1 MSDAAHRRDRRRFL
15 KSATFAAAA
24 LASAPA
30 AVFAAQA
37 KSKPAAKPKPAATP
51 AAPVTPAAGAAAA
64 PPPISDDAKALA
76 SIIQRRYGQFLTPEQ
91 LDAVTRQIDQGL
103 QGGRRLRDVKFANG
117 DEPDFTFKP

>member
-37 KSKPAAKPKPAATP
+37 KSAAKPKPVAAP
-51 AAPVTPAAGAAAA
+51 AAPAAPAAGAT
-64 PPPISDDAKALA
+64 PPLPPISDDAKALA
-76 SIIQRRYGQFLTPEQ
+76 GVIQRRYGQFLTPEQ
-91 LDAVTRQIDQGL
+91 LDAVTRQIDQGI

>member
-37 KSKPAAKPKPAATP
+37 KSKPAAKPKPVAAP
-51 AAPVTPAAGAAAA
+51 AAPATPAAGAT
-64 PPPISDDAKALA
+64 PPLPPLSDDAKALGGV
-76 SIIQRRYGQFLTPEQ
+76 IQRRYGQFLTPEQ
-91 LDAVTRQIDQGL
+91 LEAVTRQIDQGL